1 MLNKTIST
9 LLSTLL
15 ISSVLF
21 TSQALAKGNQTTV
34 TFKAAIVI
42 PPCSYNVQD
51 NNMNLN
57 CFNQTKNKMES
68 TAIDFKKQSKSLDWK
83 ELSDNRGIY
92 QLKWTNQDKGFAM
105 FSVQHA

>member
-51 NNMNLN
+51 NNMKLKLLQSNKKIRWSQPLS
-57 CFNQTKNKMES
+57 TLKNRVNPL
-68 TAIDFKKQSKSLDWK
+68 IGKS
-83 ELSDNRGIY
+83 
-92 QLKWTNQDKGFAM
+92 
-105 FSVQHA
+105 